1 MEKEFDPN
9 DYQGRSEE
17 HVKRNNFIF
26 VLTTTII
33 SFFALLITL
42 YFLFGEIL

>member
-1 MEKEFDPN
+1 MKQEFNSD

-33 SFFALLITL
+33 SFFALLIVL